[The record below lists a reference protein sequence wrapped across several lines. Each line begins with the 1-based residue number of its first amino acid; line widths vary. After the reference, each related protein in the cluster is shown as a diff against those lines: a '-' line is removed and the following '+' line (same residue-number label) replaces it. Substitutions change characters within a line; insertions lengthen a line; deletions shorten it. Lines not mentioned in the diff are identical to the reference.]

1 MVDWLVDTREPNKPG
16 KNICD
21 ELRDLGLTTERQQL
35 EVGDFIS
42 YDCDDEIII
51 VSRKA
56 GDLFT
61 SVFDGHF
68 SDELN
73 RSINLIESL
82 GGGGHLFWLQEGIW
96 TSGYPSGK
104 GGMHYFERSGP
115 KWFRAS
121 GNHNGASENVL
132 PNVEL
137 SLWAAGIG
145 LVTSFSLHETALML
159 AAIYNR
165 GQQGWPSKL
174 TSALKRPTLRWSE
187 DSRIQRLMAL
197 IPHLNE
203 QVAGQLL
210 HDFGTIGGII
220 DIAKKNP
227 EKLLETKGF
236 GKKGLANLQNT
247 VFG

>member
-197 IPHLNE
+197 WPHLNE
-203 QVAGQLL
+203 QAATNLIAKFGSIRTIVNLAIEDEKQLL
-210 HDFGTIGGII
+210 AVD
-220 DIAKKNP
+220 KV
-227 EKLLETKGF
+227 
-236 GKKGLANLQNT
+236 GKTGVRNFQEALQ
-247 VFG
+247 